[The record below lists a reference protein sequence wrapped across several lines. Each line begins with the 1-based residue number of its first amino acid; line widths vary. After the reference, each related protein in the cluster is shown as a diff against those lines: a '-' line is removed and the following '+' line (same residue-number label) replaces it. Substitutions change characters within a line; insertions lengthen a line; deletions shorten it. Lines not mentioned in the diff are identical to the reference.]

1 MKKIKRV
8 LVFFLIFS
16 LLTLKFESFSV
27 VAKSKN
33 LSVEQAKKMG
43 LVNSSSYALL
53 ESKLELAQV
62 QRDQA
67 VKALKLKEKNQTTF
81 RWSPLMDFKFP
92 EEPNLVEA
100 FEYKYK
106 PEELGSNI
114 EVLEHQISDEVY
126 QIYYKISSVFVKVYA
141 LQEKITFN
149 EERLENY
156 KKTLDKNRKR
166 LLNGQANQ
174 NDITV
179 MEQKVAS
186 IERTLISD
194 KTSFEAQKKK
204 LSDLIGV
211 NVVIG
216 YSFEV
221 PFVDG
226 EIDRNILDSLISYTL
241 SKDHS
246 CYQAE
251 KEATNALLALN
262 TNYNLMK
269 KQYGS
274 KMSMLDSYINQIK
287 AGQKVD
293 SAAFKL
299 KYNQFLT
306 AIDEPWVGTK
316 KIWFVKIPK
325 EWFKGDIDGV
335 RYVEDEPYILYECA
349 LEYQDALKEL
359 ESIKKEISNN
369 VTDTFENYM
378 SSKKAVESMEE
389 QIVNKNTEL
398 DKAKSLN
405 TLGKMTYEEYSA
417 VQEEHEELQL
427 ELVQMKADY
436 SEILYSFDRLTC
448 GKIMNMLIGENA
460 TVFSSGRG
468 GYSYIE
474 ESEGEGVYYYIHQ
487 IASENAFELG
497 ITVSEDAEVEL
508 THFELWVN
516 GIQIGTRTSLSNVIR
531 HLTLGLMQTESV
543 FIRIYNGD
551 EFVDD
556 CAIDPSVYSGKLNIT
571 KYTVVTAEDDEV
583 GSFGVETDSNGML
596 NINFIPAMDEMYAYY
611 NIMTDSGYYLISEE
625 KIALTQDFRY
635 LGFVQDSLDSL
646 IINLYDENQQFMYQA
661 RFQTSDKTLRKIQD
675 EAN

>member
-1 MKKIKRV
+1 MLV
-8 LVFFLIFS
+8 LLLILS
-16 LLTLKFESFSV
+16 LLTLDSASFSTM
-27 VAKSKN
+27 AKSKS
-33 LSVEQAKKMG
+33 LSIEQAKSMG
-43 LVNSSSYALL
+43 LSNSSSYALL
-53 ESKLELAQV
+53 QSKLELAQV
-62 QRDQA
+62 QREQA
-67 VKALKLKEKNQTTF
+67 VKALKLKERNQTTF
-81 RWSPLMDFKFP
+81 RWSPLLDFKFP
-92 EEPNLVEA
+92 EEPNLSEA
-100 FEYKYK
+100 FEYTYK
-106 PEELGSNI
+106 PEELSANI

-126 QIYYKISSVFVKVYA
+126 QIHYKISSIFVKIYA

-149 EERLENY
+149 KERLDNY
-156 KKTLDKNRKR
+156 KNTLDKNRKR

-174 NDITV
+174 NDITA
-179 MEQKVAS
+179 MEQKVVS
-186 IERTLISD
+186 IERSLISD

-211 NVVIG
+211 NVVSG
-216 YSFEV
+216 YDFEV

-226 EIDRNILDSLISYTL
+226 EIGRDMLDSLISYTL

-251 KEATNALLALN
+251 KEAANALLALN

-293 SAAFKL
+293 AAAFKL
-299 KYNQFLT
+299 KYNAFLT

-316 KIWFVKIPK
+316 KIWFIKIPK

-359 ESIKKEISNN
+359 ESVKKEITNN
-369 VTDTFENYM
+369 VTDTFENYI
-378 SSKKAVESMEE
+378 SSKKAVESIE
-389 QIVNKNTEL
+389 QELVKKKTEL
-398 DKAKSLN
+398 EKAKSLN

-417 VQEEHEELQL
+417 VQEEYEELQL
-427 ELVQMKADY
+427 ELTQMKADY

-448 GKIMNMLIGENA
+448 GRILSMLSGENE
-460 TVFSSGRG
+460 VSFSSGRG

-474 ESEGEGVYYYIHQ
+474 EDEGDGVYYYIHQ

-497 ITVSEDAEVEL
+497 ITVSDDSEVEL

-516 GIQIGTRTSLSNVIR
+516 GTQIGIRTSINSVIR
-531 HLTLGLMQTESV
+531 HLTLGLKQTESV
-543 FIRIYNGD
+543 FVRLYNGA

-556 CAIDPSVYSGKLNIT
+556 CEFDPSVYSGKLDISM
-571 KYTVVTAEDDEV
+571 YTVVTTEDDKV
-583 GSFGVETDSNGML
+583 GTFGVELDSKGML
-596 NINFIPAMDEMYAYY
+596 TVNFIPEMDEMYAYY
-611 NIMTDSGYYLISEE
+611 NIMTDSGKYLIGEE
-625 KIALTQDFRY
+625 KIPLTRDFKY
-635 LGFVQDSLDSL
+635 LGLAQYSLDSL
-646 IINLYDENQQFMYQA
+646 IINLYDDNQQLMYQA
-661 RFQTSDKTLRKIQD
+661 RFRTSDKTLRKIQD
-675 EAN
+675 ETN